1 MRKIIIL
8 AILLSVVILGC
19 TKQDSSVNVAEK
31 TQNDLDLSN
40 DINGLENELNAGGL
54 ENLDLEIDEGTFE

>member
-40 DINGLENELNAGGL
+40 DINGLENELNAGDL

>member
-40 DINGLENELNAGGL
+40 DINGLENELNAGDL
-54 ENLDLEIDEGTFE
+54 ENLDLEIDEDTFE

>member
-40 DINGLENELNAGGL
+40 DLNGLENELNAGDL
-54 ENLDLEIDEGTFE
+54 ENLDLEIDEDTFE

>member
-40 DINGLENELNAGGL
+40 DLNGLENELNAGDL